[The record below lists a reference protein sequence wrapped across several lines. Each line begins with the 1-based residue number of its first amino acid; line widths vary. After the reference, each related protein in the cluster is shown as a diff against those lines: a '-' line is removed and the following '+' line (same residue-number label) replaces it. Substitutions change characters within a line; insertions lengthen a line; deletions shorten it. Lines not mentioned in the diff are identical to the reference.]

1 MTPLMTS
8 EGEVSLVSRLDSI
21 FQKIAEYPHS
31 ASFRAMAARVHRDL
45 QNSEGAS
52 APSRHPNEH
61 ESRLLPL
68 MVQSKC
74 VLCRTELHE
83 HCIVRPLPALLDASL
98 RRFPLAFGFVLEMHS
113 LLHRMAARWRLRYA
127 AYFLVVSA
135 EEMAER
141 LVPNTRTHSYM
152 RDMRNFS
159 ERYPWATILDLEMYR
174 DAWLAGAEWGS
185 HIYTQARG
193 ASLNQA

>member
-1 MTPLMTS
+1 MSDGERRAIANLACRWA
-8 EGEVSLVSRLDSI
+8 EGLLEGLLREQQSR
-21 FQKIAEYPHS
+21 S
-31 ASFRAMAARVHRDL
+31 ARL
-45 QNSEGAS
+45 LGA
-52 APSRHPNEH
+52 PNHHPIER

-68 MVQSKC
+68 MVQSI
-74 VLCRTELHE
+74 CRTELHE
-83 HCIVRPLPALLDASL
+83 QCIVRPLPALLDASL

-152 RDMRNFS
+152 RDMRNFF

-185 HIYTQARG
+185 RTYTQAQG